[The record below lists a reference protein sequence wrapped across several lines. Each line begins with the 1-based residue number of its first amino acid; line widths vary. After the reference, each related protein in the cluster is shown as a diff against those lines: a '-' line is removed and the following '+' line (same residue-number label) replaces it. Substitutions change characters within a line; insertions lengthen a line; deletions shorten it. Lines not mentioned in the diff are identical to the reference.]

1 MQRIAPLIA
10 VVIGGLLLSTSAL
23 ADRRSNG
30 YSDDSYYV
38 KAKVVHVE
46 PIVRIVEVSTPER
59 VCWNETVRHYGQP
72 AGRRTH
78 SYGPALL
85 GGVVGGV
92 LGNQFGDGRERRI
105 MTVAGALLGASVGH
119 GVAKHHRK
127 HHYQSSARTYR
138 TTERHCDI
146 QKTVHEEE
154 RIDGYRVTYQYRGR
168 EFVTRTVHHP
178 GRTLRVRVQVEP
190 AAYNDSGEWGYDRH
204 RHRVRCDD
212 DCYDT

>member
-1 MQRIAPLIA
+1 MKRTTPLIA
-10 VVIGGLLLSTSAL
+10 VVIGGLLLSTNAL
-23 ADRRSNG
+23 AERRDRYG

-46 PIVRIVEVSTPER
+46 PIVKVVEVSTPER
-59 VCWNETVRHYGQP
+59 VCWNETVRHYRQP
-72 AGRRTH
+72 TEHRAH

-119 GVAKHHRK
+119 GVSKR
-127 HHYQSSARTYR
+127 HYQPSGRAYS
-138 TTERHCDI
+138 TTERYCDI
-146 QKTVHEEE
+146 QNTVHEEE

-168 EFVTRTVHHP
+168 EFVTRTVDHP
-178 GRTLRVRVQVEP
+178 GRTLRVKVQVEP
-190 AAYNDSGEWGYDRH
+190 AAYNDSGERGHDRH

>member
-1 MQRIAPLIA
+1 MQRTTPLIT
-10 VVIGGLLLSTSAL
+10 VIIGGLLLSTSAF
-23 ADRRSNG
+23 ADRRNQHG

-38 KAKVVHVE
+38 KAKVVHVK
-46 PIVRIVEVSTPER
+46 PIVKVVEVSTPER
-59 VCWNETVRHYGQP
+59 VCWNESVRHYRQP
-72 AGRRTH
+72 AGHRAH

-119 GVAKHHRK
+119 GVAKRR
-127 HHYQSSARTYR
+127 YQPSGRVYS
-138 TTERHCDI
+138 TTERYCDV
-146 QKTVHEEE
+146 QNTVHEEE

-168 EFVTRTVHHP
+168 EFVTRTAVHP
-178 GRTLRVRVQVEP
+178 GRTLRVKVQVEP
-190 AAYNDSGEWGYDRH
+190 AAYNGFGERGSD

>member
-1 MQRIAPLIA
+1 MKRTTPLIA
-10 VVIGGLLLSTSAL
+10 VVIGGLLLSTNAL
-23 ADRRSNG
+23 AERRDRYG

-38 KAKVVHVE
+38 KAKVVHVD
-46 PIVRIVEVSTPER
+46 PIVKVVEVSTPER
-59 VCWNETVRHYGQP
+59 VCWNETVRHYRQP
-72 AGRRTH
+72 AGHRTQ

-119 GVAKHHRK
+119 GVSKRHH
-127 HHYQSSARTYR
+127 QPSGRTYS
-138 TTERHCDI
+138 TTERYCDI
-146 QKTVHEEE
+146 QNTVHEEE
-154 RIDGYRVTYQYRGR
+154 RIDGYRVTYRYRGR
-168 EFVTRTVHHP
+168 EFVTRTVDHP
-178 GRTLRVRVQVEP
+178 GRTLRVKVQVEP
-190 AAYNDSGEWGYDRH
+190 AAYNDSSERGYDRH